1 MYTRLHMMR
10 QSICSPPQR
19 DGKKIRR
26 TSSVSIEWLR
36 LTQPRRRRKD
46 GFAQGLAV
54 SYILF
59 LLLCLALGV
68 VLYTSSTRNAREA
81 FWEHRALDLEQ
92 AVEEWDSDLSA
103 MDRYTRQLLIDNT
116 FVRFAGMEGIHQK
129 GFVYTAYEVM
139 QTLSARI
146 YSISNLPVVEDRIYM
161 KNSGYVISASQFT
174 EVRQFYEDYRIY
186 HPDGFESW
194 LKMILKAAGQNECLD
209 ISAYTGRANEYA
221 VVRDVDAIMHKSVPA
236 VIWFELDM
244 PKLRQR
250 FLPETAYS
258 ESVVLVCDESGAR
271 QMVLSADASTAALA
285 DEMQATSH
293 TMLRDWRL
301 IRYTSPDNGWQYTIA
316 LPERLCA
323 EALGNYDFI
332 FWLMMLLALL
342 MGCLMITLLVR
353 RQMKPVRQL
362 STRLEKAEGDRDQ
375 LMQKIDSQRPMLH
388 NSYLRKLLS
397 GHVASREEFRYM
409 MDELGIEGDYK
420 FYVLYGIANRQN
432 DLPADL
438 AEEYNVLAEHIE
450 AAFTVEKPV
459 YYYTTLDRS
468 FVILVT
474 YRADAPDPLMDL
486 QRRAVA
492 LHEQLLS
499 AHGLWFY
506 MGVGTLCSHPQSLWE
521 SYEQARLASRYTAR
535 HHIFLPYEM
544 MSKDASSI
552 YYPVEISAKLQHFI
566 TTGNR
571 EQVIELFALLHREN
585 MEQRSLPVMQ
595 LNFLL
600 SDLKNTLLKV
610 RFQIDAQTADERRTL
625 AHIDHQLSE
634 QPTFAVLEN
643 MAQLICTFFTR
654 SAEPSNPIPDVE
666 KYLQENF
673 TDPSMCLSKLSE
685 RFNMSESYLSHLFKD
700 KTGQNFSTYLESLR
714 LGEAVRRLGGESC
727 NVSGLY
733 AELGYNNPTTFR
745 RAFKKRYGVAPSE
758 MRAQMQR

>member
-1 MYTRLHMMR
+1 MHIRLH
-10 QSICSPPQR
+10 
-19 DGKKIRR
+19 RR
-26 TSSVSIEWLR
+26 IASVSIEWLR
-36 LTQPRRRRKD
+36 RSPARPRRRD
-46 GFAQGLAV
+46 AFAQGLAV

-68 VLYTSSTRNAREA
+68 VLYTTSTRNAREA
-81 FWEHRALDLEQ
+81 FWEHRQLELAQ
-92 AVEEWDSDLSA
+92 AVEEWDNDLSA

-146 YSISNLPVVEDRIYM
+146 YSISQLPVVEDRIYM

-174 EVRQFYEDYRIY
+174 EARQFYEDYRIY
-186 HPDGFESW
+186 HAGGFDSW
-194 LKMILKAAGQNECLD
+194 LEMILQSAGQNRCLD
-209 ISAYTGRANEYA
+209 ISVYTGRPNEYA
-221 VVRDVDAIMHKSVPA
+221 VVRDIDAIMHKSVPA

-244 PKLRQR
+244 AELRSR
-250 FLPETAYS
+250 FLPGDAPGEAVVTVRDET
-258 ESVVLVCDESGAR
+258 GAQ
-271 QMVLSADASTAALA
+271 QMVICQNPELAALA
-285 DEMQATSH
+285 EAT
-293 TMLRDWRL
+293 TGDAAGLPGDLRLLRH
-301 IRYTSPDNGWQYTIA
+301 TSPVNGWQYAIA
-316 LPERLCA
+316 LPARLCD
-323 EALGNYDFI
+323 ETLGNYDLV
-332 FWLMMLLALL
+332 FWLMMLLVLAAGCVIIFL
-342 MGCLMITLLVR
+342 MVR
-353 RQMKPVRQL
+353 RQLRPVRQL
-362 STRLEKAEGDRDQ
+362 SSRLEQAEGDRDQ

-388 NSYLRKLLS
+388 TSYLRKLLS
-397 GHVASREEFRYM
+397 GHVASREEFSYM

-432 DLPADL
+432 DLPADPT
-438 AEEYNVLAEHIE
+438 EEYNVLAEHIE

-459 YYYTTLDRS
+459 YYYTTLERA
-468 FVILVT
+468 FVMLVT
-474 YRADAPDPLMDL
+474 YRADAPEPLMDL

-571 EQVIELFALLHREN
+571 EQVTELFALLHREN

-610 RFQIDAQTADERRTL
+610 RFQIGAQIADERRTL
-625 AHIDHQLSE
+625 AHIDQQLGE

-666 KYLQENF
+666 KYLRENF

-700 KTGQNFSTYLESLR
+700 KTGQNFSTYLEGLR
-714 LGEAVRRLGGESC
+714 LGEAVRRLGEESC

>member
-1 MYTRLHMMR
+1 MSM
-10 QSICSPPQR
+10 
-19 DGKKIRR
+19 
-26 TSSVSIEWLR
+26 EWLR
-36 LTQPRRRRKD
+36 LTRPQARRK
-46 GFAQGLAV
+46 GAFAQGLAV

-68 VLYTSSTRNAREA
+68 VLYTSTTRNAREA

-139 QTLSARI
+139 QNLSSRI

-186 HPDGFESW
+186 HAGGFEAW
-194 LKMILKAAGQNECLD
+194 LESILQAVGKNRCLD
-209 ISAYTGRANEYA
+209 ISIYTGRPNEYA
-221 VVRDVDAIMHKSVPA
+221 VVRDIDAIMHKSVPA

-244 PKLRQR
+244 NKLRQR
-250 FLPETAYS
+250 FLPEKAYG
-258 ESVVLVCDESGAR
+258 ESAVLVCDENGVR
-271 QMVLSADASTAALA
+271 QMVLSADVSTAGLA
-285 DEMQATSH
+285 DEMQATDQN
-293 TMLRDWRL
+293 MLRDLRL
-301 IRYTSPDNGWQYTIA
+301 IRYTSPVNGWQYTIA
-316 LPERLCA
+316 MPERLCA

-342 MGCLMITLLVR
+342 MGCVMITLLVR
-353 RQMKPVRQL
+353 RQMKPVHQL
-362 STRLEKAEGDRDQ
+362 SSRLQQAEGDRDQ
-375 LMQKIDSQRPMLH
+375 LQQQIDSQRPMLH

-397 GHVASREEFRYM
+397 GHVASREEMRYM
-409 MDELGIEGDYK
+409 MEEMGIAGDYR
-420 FYVLYGIANRQN
+420 FYVLYGTAYRQT
-432 DLPADL
+432 DLPVDP
-438 AEEYNVLAEHIE
+438 AEEYEILAEHME
-450 AAFTVEKPV
+450 AAFAVERPA
-459 YYYTTLDRS
+459 YFYTTLDRS

-474 YRADAPDPLMDL
+474 YRADSPEPLMDL
-486 QRRAVA
+486 QRRAMA

-506 MGVGTLCSHPQSLWE
+506 MGVGTLCSQPQNLWE

-552 YYPVEISAKLQHFI
+552 YYPVEISAKLQHFM

-571 EQVIELFALLHREN
+571 EQVVEMFALLHREN
-585 MEQRSLPVMQ
+585 LEERSLPVLQ
-595 LNFLL
+595 LSFLL
-600 SDLKNTLLKV
+600 SDLKNSLLKV
-610 RFQIDAQTADERRTL
+610 RFQIDAQTDENRRRL
-625 AHIDHQLSE
+625 AHIDQQLDG

-643 MAQLICTFFTR
+643 AALLICDFFTR
-654 SAEPSNPIPDVE
+654 SVEPSNPIPDVE

-673 TDPSMCLSKLSE
+673 SDPSMCLSKLSE

-700 KTGQNFSTYLESLR
+700 KTGQNFSTYLEGLR
-714 LGEAVRRLGGESC
+714 LGEAVRRLNADAC
-727 NVSGLY
+727 NISGLY

-745 RAFKKRYGVAPSE
+745 RAFKKRYGVSPSE
-758 MRAQMQR
+758 MRQARG

>member
-1 MYTRLHMMR
+1 M
-10 QSICSPPQR
+10 
-19 DGKKIRR
+19 
-26 TSSVSIEWLR
+26 SIEWLR
-36 LTQPRRRRKD
+36 LPAARPRRKD
-46 GFAQGLAV
+46 AFAQGLAV

-68 VLYTSSTRNAREA
+68 VLYTSTTRNAREA
-81 FWEHRALDLEQ
+81 FWEHRELELKQ
-92 AVEEWDSDLSA
+92 AVEEWDNDLSA

-129 GFVYTAYEVM
+129 GFIYTAYEVM
-139 QTLSARI
+139 QTLSSRI
-146 YSISNLPVVEDRIYM
+146 YSISHLPVVEDRIYM

-174 EVRQFYEDYRIY
+174 EARQFYEDYRIY
-186 HPDGFESW
+186 HAGGFDSW
-194 LKMILKAAGQNECLD
+194 LEMILQSAGQNRCLD
-209 ISAYTGRANEYA
+209 ISAYTGRPNEYA
-221 VVRDVDAIMHKSVPA
+221 VVRDIDAIMHKSVPA

-244 PKLRQR
+244 NQLRKR
-250 FLPETAYS
+250 FLPQDAYG
-258 ESVVLVCDESGAR
+258 EAVAVVCDDSGAR
-271 QMVLSADASTAALA
+271 QMVLCADETLAALA
-285 DEMQATSH
+285 DEMTDDSRSTLGDRQL
-293 TMLRDWRL
+293 LRC
-301 IRYTSPDNGWQYTIA
+301 TSPFNGWQYTIA
-316 LPERLCA
+316 LPARLCG
-323 EALGNYDFI
+323 ETLGNYDLI
-332 FWLMMLLALL
+332 FWLMMLLALVT
-342 MGCLMITLLVR
+342 GCMMIMLLVR
-353 RQMKPVRQL
+353 RQLRPVYQL
-362 STRLEKAEGDRDQ
+362 SSRLQQAEGDREQ
-375 LMQKIDSQRPMLH
+375 LQQQIDSQRPMLH

-397 GHVASREEFRYM
+397 GHVASREEFSYM

-432 DLPADL
+432 DAPVDP
-438 AEEYNVLAEHIE
+438 AEEYAILTEHIE
-450 AAFTVEKPV
+450 AAFASEKPV
-459 YYYTTLDRS
+459 YYYTTLERA
-468 FVILVT
+468 FVMLVT

-506 MGVGTLCSHPQSLWE
+506 MGVGTLCTHPQNLWE

-552 YYPVEISAKLQHFI
+552 YYPVEISAKLLHFI

-571 EQVIELFALLHREN
+571 EQVIEMFALLHREN
-585 MEQRSLPVMQ
+585 MEERSLPVMQ
-595 LNFLL
+595 LSFLL
-600 SDLKNTLLKV
+600 SDLKNTLLKA
-610 RFQIDAQTADERRTL
+610 RFQIDAQTTDEGRTL
-625 AHIDHQLSE
+625 AHIDQQLSE
-634 QPTFAVLEN
+634 QPTFATLEN

-654 SAEPSNPIPDVE
+654 SAEPFNPIPDVE

-714 LGEAVRRLGGESC
+714 LGEAVRRLGEESC